1 MPTCTHVPQIT
12 NARPLIGA
20 LVITGLFMIFE
31 LIGGI
36 LSGSLAL
43 ISDSGHMLTDT
54 GALGL
59 SLFALW
65 LSRRPADSKRTFG
78 YYRIEILAAL
88 INGVF
93 LWVMV
98 FFIFQ
103 EAYRRLL
110 SPGTVHVGGMILIG
124 VLGLAVN
131 LTSMAILHRS
141 QKENLNVR
149 AAFLHVLGDALGS
162 FGVILAG
169 LVILLTGWT
178 RADPI
183 AGIVIGL
190 LILYSSWGLIKEAVH
205 ILLEGS
211 PVHLDLEEVRR
222 GILEVEE
229 VKGVHDLHF
238 WTLTPK
244 VILLTAHVVT
254 DFEECD
260 PDPVRRRIERMLA
273 ERFCIDHTTIQVEKE
288 ECLEEKRRM
297 AAERNSAAPVGH
309 RH

>member
-1 MPTCTHVPQIT
+1 
-12 NARPLIGA
+12 
-20 LVITGLFMIFE
+20 MIFE

>member
-1 MPTCTHVPQIT
+1 M
-12 NARPLIGA
+12 
-20 LVITGLFMIFE
+20 VIEFAGGL
-31 LIGGI
+31 

-54 GALGL
+54 GALAL

-65 LSRRPADSKRTFG
+65 LARRPADSKRTFG

-98 FFIFQ
+98 LFIFR
-103 EAYRRLL
+103 EAYLRLL
-110 SPGTVHVGGMILIG
+110 LPARIHVGGMMLIG
-124 VLGLAVN
+124 ALGLLVN
-131 LTSMAILHRS
+131 LAGMAILHRS

-162 FGVILAG
+162 LGVILAG

-178 RADPI
+178 KADPI
-183 AGIVIGL
+183 AGILIGV

-211 PVHLDLEEVRR
+211 PAHIELEEVRTS
-222 GILEVEE
+222 ILEVGG
-229 VKGVHDLHF
+229 VRGVHDLHF

-254 DFEECD
+254 DFEDCD
-260 PDPVRRRIERMLA
+260 PDPLRRMIEEMLA
-273 ERFCIDHTTIQVEKE
+273 EKYCIDHTTIQIEKE

-297 AAERNSAAPVGH
+297 TAVRNPAAHMGH